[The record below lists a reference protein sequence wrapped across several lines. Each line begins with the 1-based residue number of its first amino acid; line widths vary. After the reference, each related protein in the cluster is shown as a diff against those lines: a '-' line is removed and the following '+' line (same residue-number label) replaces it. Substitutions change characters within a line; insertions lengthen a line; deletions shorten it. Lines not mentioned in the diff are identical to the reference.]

1 MYSVYFLANSL
12 LKTPNV
18 NLKHPGGK
26 HGAKEKVRC
35 AWGTQSPPDS
45 WGLLQAPEGGQ
56 EWSSQRAAEAERAR
70 LFGGPACGSKESAQ
84 GTLRGVRLWAAKG
97 CPGRPWEGV
106 WAASRCWA
114 LALALQLELLHSD
127 PWSNAALFKIK
138 LHGFTIQS
146 HSKER

>member
-1 MYSVYFLANSL
+1 MVQKRRSAVPGAHSPLP
-12 LKTPNV
+12 T
-18 NLKHPGGK
+18 PGGSCRLRK
-26 HGAKEKVRC
+26 
-35 AWGTQSPPDS
+35 
-45 WGLLQAPEGGQ
+45 GGRNGVLRGQ
-56 EWSSQRAAEAERAR
+56 QKQRAR